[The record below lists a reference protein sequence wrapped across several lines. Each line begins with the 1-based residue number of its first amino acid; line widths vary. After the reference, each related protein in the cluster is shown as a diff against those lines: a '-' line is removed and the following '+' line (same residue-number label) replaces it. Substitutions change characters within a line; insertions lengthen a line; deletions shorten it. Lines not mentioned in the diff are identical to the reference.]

1 MTDRSER
8 PSPQEMLDRLARM
21 QADAEATLEKYNRL
35 AEELGTADVEAFSED
50 GRIRVKLDGD
60 GKVVEIGIDET
71 AMRFRQTLGATIM
84 SVIEEAKAAYGV
96 KMAEMA
102 QALVGD
108 RIDVM
113 GVVRGSLP
121 EHMRDRFDEGTGR

>member
-35 AEELGTADVEAFSED
+35 AEEMGTADVEAFSED

-71 AMRFRQTLGATIM
+71 AMRFRQTLGPAIM

-113 GVVRGSLP
+113 GVVRRSLP
-121 EHMRDRFDEGTGR
+121 EHMRDRFDGGTGR